1 MDQEIDHEDIAVNM
15 FKHHWNQTVF
25 FDLEQ
30 GQNPNKKPK
39 IVQLVREQIKF
50 YRSEYGF
57 LLF

>member
-1 MDQEIDHEDIAVNM
+1 M

-50 YRSEYGF
+50 YRSEYVLISIF
-57 LLF
+57 KDSEQNIH